1 MASQHIIASAG
12 LSLVCKHC
20 EISIQYP
27 TALKI
32 SDARSFMRGFEL
44 MHRFCEKP
52 VEPSSQ
58 LSIPAVTGEA
68 TCWLELW
75 PQLEEALAPHEYRA
89 LVSYTAFPERVE
101 VGSRDWQAMVR
112 WVALEVA
119 DADGT
124 LERRPSVLSNAIY
137 EAVELVRNEHAKA
150 AAEPGAKPRRKRVA
164 K

>member
-12 LSLVCKHC
+12 LSLACKHC

-32 SDARSFMRGFEL
+32 GDAVSFMRGFEL

-52 VEPSSQ
+52 VEPSNQ

-68 TCWLELW
+68 RNWTELW
-75 PQLEEALAPHEYRA
+75 LQLSEALLPNDYNA
-89 LVSYTAFPERVE
+89 LVAYTAFPERVE
-101 VGSRDWQAMVR
+101 VGGRDWRAMTR
-112 WVALEVA
+112 WVALELST
-119 DADGT
+119 DDGV

-137 EAVELVRNEHAKA
+137 EALQLVREQQAKA
-150 AAEPGAKPRRKRVA
+150 VADPAKQKKKRVA